1 MNSANPEEKA
11 TETPDTQPVTASAA
25 EPLSSGSPQPAEDEE
40 VVDINLGCLREIDVE
55 IPADVVSKETES
67 TVQRYTRIARVPG
80 FRKGKVPASIV
91 RSRFAE
97 EIKSDVL
104 ESLVPEYFRQA
115 VVKEGFKPISQP
127 QVHSLTTEAGKPVRF
142 KAAFEIL
149 PDIQLGNYQQI
160 KVEVPEVKVTDED
173 VEVELKRLQERQASY
188 DPVDEDRPLQDGDF
202 AQISFQAVS
211 KETAEP
217 APVGEKPESAGSTK
231 PSETTQNPNQ
241 PVQVDE
247 VLVEIGGSNTLPEFS
262 QNLRGAK
269 AGEERTFE
277 VTYPAEYPEKSLA
290 GKTLSYTAK
299 VNAIKKKTTPGLTDD
314 FAKELSQDFQT
325 LDDLKQRLRDGIL
338 SERRHEVMNDAREKL
353 LNQLSE
359 THEFP
364 VPETLIRRQVD
375 FRLESWL
382 RSLAA
387 QGMRT
392 EDMKRM
398 DFKRLRASQREAA
411 TKEVKA
417 NLLLEKIAEAENIQ
431 ATDDEVNHEIRA
443 IAQQSKQTP
452 EAVQQ
457 RLAQEG
463 AIDRIRNRIRSDK
476 ALRFLF
482 NQSTGN
488 TQSGTVQE

>member
-67 TVQRYTRIARVPG
+67 TVQRYARIARVPG

-217 APVGEKPESAGSTK
+217 APAGEKPESTGSTK

-314 FAKELSQDFQT
+314 FAKELSQDFHT

-359 THEFP
+359 SHEFP